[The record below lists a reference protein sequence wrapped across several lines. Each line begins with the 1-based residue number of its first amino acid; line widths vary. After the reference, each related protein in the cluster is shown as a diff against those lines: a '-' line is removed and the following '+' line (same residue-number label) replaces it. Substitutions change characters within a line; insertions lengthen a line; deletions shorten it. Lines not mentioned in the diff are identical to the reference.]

1 MRINLVAALA
11 LLAVP
16 VLALTQPAQQPTP
29 NAVRPT
35 TVRVPVKVQRLLAT
49 TDDLTALRTAR
60 QKTAGTL
67 ETLNANRRN
76 LRLPPIDMVPINR
89 TKVPVLFMPAASFR
103 KAFRVASTSDH
114 FVLSGGDDSVGIV
127 LTGTRVA
134 PLSSRPF
141 ETRPLEPKLRATFDN
156 ESAAAGSTGSIRDV
170 SVTMT
175 EDGVDVS
182 FTRFGA
188 LYDLR
193 IACAKKDAS
202 ECRTDSAL
210 KLIANSTLLGGG
222 E

>member
-1 MRINLVAALA
+1 MRIYRAVALA
-11 LLAVP
+11 VLAIP
-16 VLALTQPAQQPTP
+16 VLALAQPAQQVTP
-29 NAVRPT
+29 SAVRPT
-35 TVRVPVKVQRLLAT
+35 TVKVPAKVQRLLAT
-49 TDDLTALRTAR
+49 TDDLTALHTAR
-60 QKTAGTL
+60 LKAAGIL

-76 LRLPPIDMVPINR
+76 LRMSPIDMVPINR
-89 TKVPVLFMPAASFR
+89 TKVPVLFMPAASLK

-114 FVLSGGDDSVGIV
+114 FVLSGGDESVGVV

-134 PLSSRPF
+134 PLFSRPF
-141 ETRPLEPKLRATFDN
+141 ETRPLEPKLRATFDK
-156 ESAAAGSTGSIRDV
+156 ESATAGSTGSIRDI
-170 SVTMT
+170 SVTLT

-193 IACAKKDAS
+193 IACAKKDAP

-210 KLIANSTLLGGG
+210 KLIAQSSLLGGG